1 MRYLKLFESFTIKE
15 TNLYQLL
22 PTKDELID
30 LIDDILLDY
39 KFRES
44 CQNHAYPQLLADKLL
59 SKDFNIS
66 NDINIK
72 KVALLSNTGSRYSF
86 DKTKEGIDELEN
98 KLGRDVNIENIISD
112 LIDMENDGE
121 IDKDKKHIISSDLDM
136 DILLIEESVKN
147 VSYLKIRIEGKFIV
161 KFDDFIGHICP
172 VEKEINLLEQDEP
185 SKTDVIDLIKEF
197 LTEIKL
203 TTIKELDELHK

>member
-1 MRYLKLFESFTIKE
+1 
-15 TNLYQLL
+15 
-22 PTKDELID
+22 
-30 LIDDILLDY
+30 
-39 KFRES
+39 
-44 CQNHAYPQLLADKLL
+44 
-59 SKDFNIS
+59 
-66 NDINIK
+66 
-72 KVALLSNTGSRYSF
+72 
-86 DKTKEGIDELEN
+86 
-98 KLGRDVNIENIISD
+98 
-112 LIDMENDGE
+112 MENDGE

>member
-98 KLGRDVNIENIISD
+98 KLSRDVNIENIISD
-112 LIDMENDGE
+112 LIDMETQGE
-121 IDKDKKHIISSDLDM
+121 IDKNEKHIISSNLDM
-136 DILLIEESVKN
+136 DILLIEETVKN
-147 VSYLKIRIEGKFIV
+147 VPYLKIRIEGEFIV
-161 KFDDFIGHICP
+161 KFDDFAAYTCP
-172 VEKEINLLEQDEP
+172 MEKNSNLLEQDEP
-185 SKTDVIDLIKEF
+185 TKQDVVDLIEEF
-197 LTEIKL
+197 LNDIKL
-203 TTIKELDELHK
+203 TTIQELDELHK